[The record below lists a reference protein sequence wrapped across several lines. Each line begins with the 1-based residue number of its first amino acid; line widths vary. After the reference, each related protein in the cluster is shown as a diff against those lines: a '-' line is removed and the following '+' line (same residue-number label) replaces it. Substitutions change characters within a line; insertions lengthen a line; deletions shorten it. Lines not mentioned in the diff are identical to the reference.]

1 MDLETHRKIYKIK
14 QDSYKSYVKE
24 KIKDLDVLT
33 ENDIN
38 NILNIINED
47 YNKEK
52 NNIIEKTIELFY
64 NHKKY
69 KKFINKDNY
78 KNKIKNHLYIIDNI
92 KNYVKR
98 TYNINNNYSL
108 YYCKYQAS
116 ELIDIYENK
125 KEIYKIL
132 KYLILKLS
140 ILEQKYSDILKVLY
154 REIENYEELKNIR
167 TYESFYRKSQFEQ
180 QDQIMNIT
188 NAMSKNI
195 KTLKYNCD
203 KIIDNGFFGL

>member
-1 MDLETHRKIYKIK
+1 MNLETHRKIYKIK
-14 QDSYKSYVKE
+14 QDSYKKYVNE
-24 KIKDLDVLT
+24 KIKDLEVLS

-38 NILNIINED
+38 KVLDIINED

-52 NNIIEKTIELFY
+52 NNIIEETIELSY
-64 NHKKY
+64 KHKKY
-69 KKFINKDNY
+69 KKFVNKDKY
-78 KNKIKNHLYIIDNI
+78 ENKIKKYLYIIDNI
-92 KNYVKR
+92 KNYAKR

-108 YYCKYQAS
+108 YYCKYQVS
-116 ELIDIYENK
+116 ELIDIYKNK

-154 REIENYEELKNIR
+154 SEIDNYDELKNIR

-180 QDQIMNIT
+180 QEQMMNVT

-203 KIIDNGFFGL
+203 EIVDTGFFGL